1 MAAEARLQEA
11 QNRLTDCVGPRGI
24 QKLVS
29 ERRRNGLQLPFRVTL
44 RRHSRLA
51 LVTSWDEDLDRTDEV
66 GVAAEMHWGLLVRR
80 CPCRV
85 WDHGAV
91 VV

>member
-66 GVAAEMHWGLLVRR
+66 RAAAEMLWTFNSALCR
-80 CPCRV
+80 CANTVLYCS
-85 WDHGAV
+85 
-91 VV
+91 